1 MIPRTGYSRLQIFLH
16 WAVALLFLC
25 QFLFSDAMNQAAR
38 AVRHGTEPV
47 VDAMVWQHILFGV
60 LVLGFALW
68 RLSLRRE
75 GGAAPAEH
83 DGSALQ
89 ELAARLTHAG
99 LYLTMIL
106 LPVSGLAAWFGGVEA
121 AGTAH
126 QLAKMAFI
134 AFFALHVVG
143 AAFNQFWL
151 RNGLIWRMVRAGR

>member
-16 WAVALLFLC
+16 WTVALLFLC

-75 GGAAPAEH
+75 GGAPQAEVDVDRHAALVRRHDRRRPRRPA
-83 DGSALQ
+83 
-89 ELAARLTHAG
+89 RR
-99 LYLTMIL
+99 
-106 LPVSGLAAWFGGVEA
+106 V
-121 AGTAH
+121 
-126 QLAKMAFI
+126 
-134 AFFALHVVG
+134 
-143 AAFNQFWL
+143 
-151 RNGLIWRMVRAGR
+151 